1 MAIKAFNV
9 MNLSAPQ
16 LIDPNKVNYQDSIEI
31 IKDELHHAQKSFVKI
46 GWYLKHIDE
55 QKMYEEDGYSDL
67 YDFARDKF
75 NITRTTASRFISI
88 CERFSVNNNSPELDD
103 KYSEYGV
110 SQLFEMLPMNDKE
123 IEKVTPDMPVGKIR
137 ELKAE
142 TKAEKK
148 EKGSLSDSSNIS
160 LQDAKRLEE
169 ALPDPTVDDAVKGQY
184 SFSGIDMDIVEDE
197 LPDDEDTV
205 LDNEL
210 RETFSSMSLA
220 EAIEI
225 QKNLIRDMMDDILA
239 CDKDEPS
246 FELLSALKETVAAL
260 KKVIKAIEAHY

>member
-142 TKAEKK
+142 AKAEKK
-148 EKGSLSDSSNIS
+148 EKGS
-160 LQDAKRLEE
+160 
-169 ALPDPTVDDAVKGQY
+169 LPDPTVDDAVKGQY
-184 SFSGIDMDIVEDE
+184 SFSSIDMDIVEDE
-197 LPDDEDTV
+197 LPVDEDTV

-210 RETFSSMSLA
+210 RETFSSMSFA

-246 FELLSALKETVAAL
+246 VELLFSAYSLKETVAAL
-260 KKVIKAIEAHY
+260 KKVIEIIDLC